1 MVDELGR
8 RFWKVNMEVKH
19 MMQFKIKLSLIKQ
32 KLNADV
38 NIYWLAT
45 SPPKLMIFG
54 FFEVIKCNSEAPS
67 ASIFFI
73 IVNDEN

>member
-1 MVDELGR
+1 
-8 RFWKVNMEVKH
+8 

-32 KLNADV
+32 ILNADV

-54 FFEVIKCNSEAPS
+54 FFEVIKCNSSKQYFRALKKRLASFGIVLPS
-67 ASIFFI
+67 FEEISAY
-73 IVNDEN
+73 VKVLD